1 MKKLFCTLAII
12 GIFLITIMAFE
23 IPKNPFEMVPSTL
36 SFDKPLWFCIA
47 FFGSFLYIIIL
58 GIIYNKVKTL
68 KKDQ

>member
-1 MKKLFCTLAII
+1 MKKLFYVLAII
-12 GIFLITIMAFE
+12 GTIIITIIAFE

-47 FFGSFLYIIIL
+47 FFGSIIYIMIL

-68 KKDQ
+68 KKDE